1 MSSYAPLL
9 SQKQITSAE
18 LELLLAARR
27 RGEVD
32 FLLVD
37 VREPYEYEAGH
48 IEGVDLLLP
57 TTRFQSWAP
66 IVQADYRDR
75 TLILTCRTSNRTAQ
89 VQGILLE
96 AGMQNVV
103 DHTGGIVEYTGEI
116 VTGMEGARYV

>member
-9 SQKQITSAE
+9 NQKQITSAE
-18 LELLLAARR
+18 LELLLVARR

-37 VREPYEYEAGH
+37 VREPHEYEAGH

-66 IVQADYRDR
+66 IVLADYRDQ

-89 VQGILLE
+89 VQEILMQK
-96 AGMQNVV
+96 GMQNVV
-103 DHTGGIVEYTGEI
+103 DHIGGIVEYTGKI
-116 VTGMEGARYV
+116 VTGTEGGRHV